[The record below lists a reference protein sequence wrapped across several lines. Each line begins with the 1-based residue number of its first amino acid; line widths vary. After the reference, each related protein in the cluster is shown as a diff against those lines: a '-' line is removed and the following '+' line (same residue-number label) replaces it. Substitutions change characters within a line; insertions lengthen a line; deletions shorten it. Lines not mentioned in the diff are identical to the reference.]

1 MVRNLKYIKN
11 IIEGYFAQHPMVN
24 DVKFGDTDKLSTY
37 KNLKYPLLNFEY
49 VKSNFNTSNDN
60 ATIWEFAIMDL
71 SDEITEFDVID
82 ATNEIAQD
90 FLKFLENHDDLEING
105 NVSVVP
111 FSDNF
116 GDMCSGNVFTV
127 TFSSFR
133 NNCMNI
139 LPKKG

>member
-11 IIEGYFAQHPMVN
+11 IIEGYFAQHPMVQE
-24 DVKFGDTDKLSTY
+24 VKFGDTDKLSTY
-37 KNLKYPLLNFEY
+37 KNLQYPLLNYEY
-49 VKSNFNTSNDN
+49 VKSNFNAGNDN
-60 ATIWEFAIMDL
+60 SSVWEFSIMNL

-82 ATNEIAQD
+82 STNEIAQD
-90 FLKFLENHDDLEING
+90 FLKWLAEHDDIEISG

-116 GDMCSGNVFTV
+116 GDICSGNVFTV

-133 NNCMNI
+133 NNCLNI
-139 LPKKG
+139 LPKNG

>member
-11 IIEGYFAQHPMVN
+11 IIEEYFALHPMVN
-24 DVKFGDTDKLSTY
+24 DVKHGDTDKLSTY
-37 KNLKYPLLNFEY
+37 KKLKYPLVNFEY
-49 VKSNFNTSNDN
+49 VKSNFNAGNDN

-90 FLKFLENHDDLEING
+90 FLKFLENHNDLEING

-127 TFSSFR
+127 TFNSFR
-133 NNCMNI
+133 NSCLWDEFI
-139 LPKKG
+139 

>member
-11 IIEGYFAQHPMVN
+11 IIEEYFALHPMVN
-24 DVKFGDTDKLSTY
+24 DVKFGDSDKLSTY
-37 KNLKYPLLNFEY
+37 KKLKYPLLNFEY
-49 VKSNFNTSNDN
+49 VKSNFNAGNDN

-90 FLKFLENHDDLEING
+90 FLKFLENHNDLEING

-116 GDMCSGNVFTV
+116 GDLCSGNVFTV

-133 NNCMNI
+133 NNCLNI
-139 LPKKG
+139 LPL

>member
-1 MVRNLKYIKN
+1 MVRNLKYIRN
-11 IIEGYFAQHPMVN
+11 IIEEYFAQHPMVN
-24 DVKFGDTDKLSTY
+24 DVKFGDSDKLATY
-37 KNLKYPLLNFEY
+37 RKLQYPLLNFEY
-49 VKSNFNTSNDN
+49 VKSNFNAGNDN

-90 FLKFLENHDDLEING
+90 FLKFLENHNDLEING

-127 TFSSFR
+127 TFNSFR
-133 NNCMNI
+133 NNCLNI
-139 LPKKG
+139 LLNQ

>member
-1 MVRNLKYIKN
+1 MVRNLKYIRN
-11 IIEGYFAQHPMVN
+11 IIEDYFNQHPMVN
-24 DVKFGDTDKLSTY
+24 DVKFGDSDKLSTY
-37 KNLKYPLLNFEY
+37 KKLKYPLLNFEY
-49 VKSNFNTSNDN
+49 VKSNFNAGNDN

-71 SDEITEFDVID
+71 SDEQTEFDVID

-127 TFSSFR
+127 TFSAFR
-133 NNCMNI
+133 NNCLNI